1 MEPGSAHGAA
11 QPLGDGAAQPYG
23 EAQERGDA
31 PGEVPGGG
39 AVGGDTCPPQGTP
52 GAAPAEARV
61 GVHGQRISAAEI
73 QLVQNLVERC
83 LQVCASHTAV
93 GRGCFGGR
101 HASLCASPTAPCVC
115 AARDSD
121 SPCLWRCTPQL
132 YMNQREVVAI
142 LHQHARVEP
151 DFTAL
156 VWEKLEEQNGEFF
169 TAYYTRLRLKDQILA
184 FNTLLE
190 QHAGLLDKVQ
200 AGGGHALP
208 LPGGHE
214 AGAMTPMQRG
224 GALGGMGA
232 AAAAAAAA
240 AGEAKL
246 SSSGLLLDRTGAF
259 LSAGDYL
266 MDGPHGHHHHLGH
279 TPPLGAGGLGAVPM
293 QHHLHHHG
301 GHHGVAHLADPHDNS
316 HFLHNLPRNFSLSDL
331 SVEMAAQLNG
341 DVPEGTGP
349 GHLGALG
356 SLVGL
361 DTPGGGWDAQHLLNG
376 GGASHPR

>member
-1 MEPGSAHGAA
+1 
-11 QPLGDGAAQPYG
+11 
-23 EAQERGDA
+23 
-31 PGEVPGGG
+31 
-39 AVGGDTCPPQGTP
+39 
-52 GAAPAEARV
+52 
-61 GVHGQRISAAEI
+61 
-73 QLVQNLVERC
+73 
-83 LQVCASHTAV
+83 
-93 GRGCFGGR
+93 
-101 HASLCASPTAPCVC
+101 
-115 AARDSD
+115 
-121 SPCLWRCTPQL
+121 
-132 YMNQREVVAI
+132 MNQREVVAI

-190 QHAGLLDKVQ
+190 QHAGLLDKLQ
-200 AGGGHALP
+200 AAGGHGGGAMP
-208 LPGGHE
+208 LSAGHE
-214 AGAMTPMQRG
+214 QGAVTPMQRG
-224 GALGGMGA
+224 GGLGMGA

-279 TPPLGAGGLGAVPM
+279 TPPLGAGGLGGVPM
-293 QHHLHHHG
+293 HPLHGAHHH
-301 GHHGVAHLADPHDNS
+301 HVSHHLADPHDNS

-341 DVPEGTGP
+341 DVPEGVHGGP
-349 GHLGALG
+349 GLHGPLG
-356 SLVGL
+356 SLAGL
-361 DTPGGGWDAQHLLNG
+361 DTPGGGWDAPHPLING
-376 GGASHPR
+376 GPAAHHR